1 MTGVPHEPASPTSGF
16 PAADRQARPGYQGR
30 LAAYFVTGTDTEVG
44 KTLCTAALLRVARL
58 QGLRTV
64 GMKPIASGCEATP
77 EGLRNEDALAH
88 LAETSAPLPAYATV
102 NPYAFAPAIAP
113 HIAAAEAGVS
123 VDFEQ
128 IAKRWAELTHERDFA
143 LLEGAGGWQVPVD
156 DTRFFP
162 DLAVHLE
169 LPVVLMVG
177 LRLGCINHA
186 LLTAEAVAARGL
198 RLAGWVGNCIDPGF
212 GRLED
217 NLATLHRHVPA
228 PCLGVVP
235 PLSGATLAA
244 RVAAASEFLR
254 LPAAQPARPGS
265 MA

>member
-1 MTGVPHEPASPTSGF
+1 MANPSNRSQPAT
-16 PAADRQARPGYQGR
+16 
-30 LAAYFVTGTDTEVG
+30 YFVTGTDTEVG

-123 VDFEQ
+123 VDLRC
-128 IAKRWAELTHERDFA
+128 IAECWTELTRDRDFA
-143 LLEGAGGWQVPVD
+143 LMEGAGGWQVPID
-156 DTRFFP
+156 ATRFFP
-162 DLAVHLE
+162 ELAARLQ
-169 LPVVLMVG
+169 LPVVLVVG

-186 LLTAEAVAARGL
+186 LLTAQAIATRGL
-198 RLAGWVGNCIDPGF
+198 RLAGWIGNRIDPQF
-212 GRLED
+212 SRLDD
-217 NLATLHRHVPA
+217 NLAALHRHLPA

-235 PLSGATLAA
+235 PLAETALAA
-244 RVAAASEFLR
+244 RVAAAAGYLR
-254 LPAAQPARPGS
+254 LP
-265 MA
+265 

>member
-1 MTGVPHEPASPTSGF
+1 MANPSNRSQPAT
-16 PAADRQARPGYQGR
+16 
-30 LAAYFVTGTDTEVG
+30 YFVTGTDTEVG

-113 HIAAAEAGVS
+113 HIAAAEAGVT
-123 VDFEQ
+123 VDLRR
-128 IAKRWAELTHERDFA
+128 IAECWTELTRDRDFA
-143 LLEGAGGWQVPVD
+143 LMEGAGGWQVPID
-156 DTRFFP
+156 ATRFFP
-162 DLAVHLE
+162 ELAVRLQ
-169 LPVVLMVG
+169 LPVVLVVG

-186 LLTAEAVAARGL
+186 LLTAQAIATRGL
-198 RLAGWVGNCIDPGF
+198 RLAGWIGNRIDPQF
-212 GRLED
+212 SRLDD
-217 NLATLHRHVPA
+217 NLAALHRHLPA

-235 PLSGATLAA
+235 PLAETALAA
-244 RVAAASEFLR
+244 RVAAAAGYLR
-254 LPAAQPARPGS
+254 LP
-265 MA
+265 

>member
-1 MTGVPHEPASPTSGF
+1 MANPPHRSQPAT
-16 PAADRQARPGYQGR
+16 
-30 LAAYFVTGTDTEVG
+30 YFVTGTDTEVG
-44 KTLCTAALLRVARL
+44 KTLCTAALLRVAGL

-123 VDFEQ
+123 VDLRR
-128 IAKRWAELTHERDFA
+128 IAECWTELTRDRDFA
-143 LLEGAGGWQVPVD
+143 LMEGAGGWQVPID
-156 DTRFFP
+156 ATRFFP
-162 DLAVHLE
+162 ELAVHLQ
-169 LPVVLMVG
+169 LPVVLVVG

-186 LLTAEAVAARGL
+186 LLTAQAIATRGL
-198 RLAGWVGNCIDPGF
+198 RLAGWIGNRIDPQF
-212 GRLED
+212 SRLDD
-217 NLATLHRHVPA
+217 NLAALHRHLPA

-235 PLSGATLAA
+235 PLAEPTLAA
-244 RVAAASEFLR
+244 RVAAAAGYLR
-254 LPAAQPARPGS
+254 LP
-265 MA
+265 